1 MNLDVNHQDGVI
13 VVRPDLKRIDASVAT
28 EFKSRLLELIDKG
41 DEKIVINLSEVD
53 FIDSSGLGVLVLVL
67 RKLGPEGKIRLCK
80 VNDSVKSIFEL
91 TRLNE
96 VFNIHKTVEGA
107 VEGLLAVSK

>member
-1 MNLDVNHQDGVI
+1 
-13 VVRPDLKRIDASVAT
+13 VAT
-28 EFKSRLLELIDKG
+28 QFKSQLIELVNTG
-41 DEKIVINLSEVD
+41 NEKIVINLTEVD

-67 RKLGPEGKIRLCK
+67 RKLGPDGKIRLCK

-96 VFNIHKTVEGA
+96 VFAIHKTVEGA
-107 VEGLLAVSK
+107 VEGLLAI

>member
-1 MNLDVNHQDGVI
+1 MKLDVTRQNSVI
-13 VVRPDLKRIDASVAT
+13 VVVPHLKRIDASVAT
-28 EFKSRLLELIDKG
+28 EFKSNLLELVDKG
-41 DEKIVINLSEVD
+41 DEKIVLNLSEVD

-80 VNDSVKSIFEL
+80 VNDSVRSIFEL
-91 TRLNE
+91 TRLDE

-107 VEGLLAVSK
+107 VEGLLAA

>member
-1 MNLDVNHQDGVI
+1 MKLDVNHQNGVI
-13 VVRPDLKRIDASVAT
+13 VLTPHLKRIDASVAT
-28 EFKSRLLELIDKG
+28 EFKSKLLELVDKG

-80 VNDSVKSIFEL
+80 VNDSVQSIFEL
-91 TRLNE
+91 TRLNQ

-107 VEGLLAVSK
+107 VEGLLAA

>member
-1 MNLDVNHQDGVI
+1 MMLEVNHQYGVI
-13 VVRPDLKRIDASVAT
+13 VIKPLLKRIDASVAT
-28 EFKSRLLELIDKG
+28 EFKSDFIELVNKG

-67 RKLGPEGKIRLCK
+67 RRLGPEGKIKLCK
-80 VNDSVKSIFEL
+80 VNDSVRSIFEL

-96 VFNIHKTVEGA
+96 VFDIHKTVEGA
-107 VEGLLAVSK
+107 VEGLLAS

>member
-1 MNLDVNHQDGVI
+1 MKLDVDRQNSVI
-13 VVRPDLKRIDASVAT
+13 ILRPHLKRIDASVAT
-28 EFKSRLLELIDKG
+28 EFKSKLLELVDKG

-67 RKLGPEGKIRLCK
+67 RKLGPDGKIRLCK
-80 VNDSVKSIFEL
+80 VNDSVRSIFEL

-107 VEGLLAVSK
+107 VEGLLAA

>member
-1 MNLDVNHQDGVI
+1 MKLDVNHQNGVTVI
-13 VVRPDLKRIDASVAT
+13 KPQLKRIDASVAT
-28 EFKSRLLELIDKG
+28 EFKSKLLDLVDRG
-41 DEKIVINLSEVD
+41 NEKIVINLSEVD

-67 RKLGPEGKIRLCK
+67 RKLGPDGKIRLCK
-80 VNDSVKSIFEL
+80 VNDSVRSIFEL

-107 VEGLLAVSK
+107 VEGLLAA